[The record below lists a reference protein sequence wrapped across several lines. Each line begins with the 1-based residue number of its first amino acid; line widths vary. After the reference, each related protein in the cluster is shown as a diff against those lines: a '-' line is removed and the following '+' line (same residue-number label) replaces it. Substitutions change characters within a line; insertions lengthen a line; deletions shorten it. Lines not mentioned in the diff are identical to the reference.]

1 MAENEFDEFASSYTP
16 PLSIRDLPNYQDFI
30 KSDEYKRLVAPDAK
44 NPFGKPSVQAIT
56 EKTIDGKTYQFTDG
70 NTREAYEKYMKSNP
84 NTTLDTGTP
93 VTDVQTELEKRA
105 GATKVPTGIEIT
117 TEDQK
122 VQTDELLKNPAQL
135 SQVNIQAAQV
145 PTTGLEVTVP
155 QTKSAEKYTAQTIDG
170 TPEAVSAQGKLSSE
184 AVVGDIT
191 GTVSE
196 QSIVE
201 AAQGQISEKAT
212 VQYQIGELF
221 KSFEEGNPPPA
232 WAAPAMR
239 AVGAVMQSRGL
250 GASSMASA
258 AITQA
263 IIEAGIPIAKAD
275 ADRYA
280 QMDLAN
286 LNNQQQAVMQNA
298 VTFASMDKANLDA
311 RMQVAVNN
319 AKSFLTLD
327 LQNLSNEQK
336 MSEIDYAGK
345 LQSMTSNA
353 AAINVQKQFNAQSQN
368 QIDEF
373 FASLGS
379 QIESTNKNRVAAQEQ
394 FNVNEANATA
404 EFVASQNNQRE
415 QFNVSMATQIDQS
428 NAVWRREINTANTAN
443 QNATNQLNAQNLLN
457 INQSSLNALWQKYRD
472 EAGWAFEIG
481 QDAEQRYHEI
491 GLLGMETSANTGLY
505 DKQSATTMRTE
516 LGKAILNGLYK
527 VKFT

>member
-1 MAENEFDEFASSYTP
+1 VAE
-16 PLSIRDLPNYQDFI
+16 
-30 KSDEYKRLVAPDAK
+30 
-44 NPFGKPSVQAIT
+44 
-56 EKTIDGKTYQFTDG
+56 TD
-70 NTREAYEKYMKSNP
+70 
-84 NTTLDTGTP
+84 TTLDTSTP
-93 VTDVQTELEKRA
+93 VTDVQSELEKRA
-105 GATKVPTGIEIT
+105 GATEAPTGTKVERV
-117 TEDQK
+117 EQQ
-122 VQTDELLKNPAQL
+122 VQTDELLQNPAQL
-135 SQVNIQAAQV
+135 SQVNMQAAQV

-170 TPEAVSAQGKLSSE
+170 TPEAIAAQGRLSSE

-196 QSIVE
+196 QSLVQ
-201 AAQGQISEKAT
+201 AAQGQVSEEST

-221 KSFEEGNPPPA
+221 KSFEEGKPAPA

-239 AVGAVMQSRGL
+239 AVGAVMQARGL

-263 IIEAGIPIAKAD
+263 IIEAGIPIAKMD

-319 AKSFLTLD
+319 AKSFLALD

-336 MSEIDYAGK
+336 MAEIDYAGE
-345 LQSMTSNA
+345 LQTMTSNA
-353 AAINVQKQFNAQSQN
+353 AAINVQQQFNAQSQN

-379 QIESTNKNRVAAQEQ
+379 QIESTNKNRIAAQNQ
-394 FNVNEANATA
+394 FNVNEANATQ
-404 EFVASQNNQRE
+404 EFVASQNSQRE
-415 QFNVSMATQIDQS
+415 QFNIGMAAQIDQS

-443 QNATNQLNAQNLLN
+443 QNAVNQINAQNLLG
-457 INQSSLNALWQKYRD
+457 INQSALNALWQKYRD
-472 EAGWAFEIG
+472 EAGWAFKIG

-491 GLLGMETSANTGLY
+491 GLLGMETSANADFYKKST
-505 DKQSATTMRTE
+505 ATTQQTE
-516 LGKAILNGLYK
+516 LGKAILNGLFN
-527 VKFT
+527 VKW